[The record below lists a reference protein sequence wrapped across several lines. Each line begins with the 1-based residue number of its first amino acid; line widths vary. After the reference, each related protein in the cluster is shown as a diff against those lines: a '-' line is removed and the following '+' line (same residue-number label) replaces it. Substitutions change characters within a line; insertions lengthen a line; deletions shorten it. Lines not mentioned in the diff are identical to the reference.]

1 MRLFALWRGI
11 MKRAVLVALGTVT
24 FISGAAA
31 INIGASATPEV
42 SLTRAQYDAALE
54 EIAATR
60 PLVQARCDEE
70 AGTGTELCRAQAEA
84 DEMLRSAEI
93 EARFRRDQASARGAQ
108 FARIEARY
116 QVERTKCAAMGGNN
130 RDRCL
135 VAAHATRGRALLE
148 IAAPYQERS

>member
-1 MRLFALWRGI
+1 MQRVI
-11 MKRAVLVALGTVT
+11 LVALGAVT

-31 INIGASATPEV
+31 ISIGDTVTREET
-42 SLTRAQYDAALE
+42 LTRAQYDAALE

-60 PLVQARCDEE
+60 PLLQARCDDE
-70 AGTGTELCRAQAEA
+70 AGNGKELCRARAEA
-84 DEMLRSAEI
+84 DEMLRAAEI

-116 QVERTKCAAMGGNN
+116 QVERTKCATLGGSN

-135 VAAHATRGRALLE
+135 VGAHATRGRALLE
-148 IAAPYQERS
+148 IAAPYQQRG